1 MDLETLFTEAD
12 PARRVPLA
20 GPDSAVGTSL
30 YREIIARRPARP
42 RRLAVRHGAVRHG
55 ADWHGADWHRQ
66 AWWRRP
72 AMAGPVAAVLVGGLA
87 GAVVLAG
94 VPGTGRPGHPAAT
107 AMGQP
112 PGLLLTAAVINPPP
126 PGQSEAGMPPYY
138 VTLERG
144 SPVGQVRASA
154 TGKTLAMVPLPRWID
169 PKLSAIAA
177 SPDDR
182 TFVVTL
188 GSATQTRFYRLRIGS
203 GGRSARL
210 TSLAIPPL
218 PAGTYVDGIAVS
230 AGGSTLAVAIQRESE
245 SPATPSQYATH
256 GAIEVISLATGAVRT
271 WTTGLRGSPANVS
284 WAKDG
289 HELAFSWQDD
299 GPGSGSVRTDNS
311 GLWLLDTTAPGSNL
325 LSGRKLLPAS
335 VGDDEIDSAVLTPD
349 GNAVIASVSY
359 IGTFRVGHGTVVG
372 GIVELS
378 ARTGRPLRTLLA
390 ERAAHSPDAGW
401 YIGSCDLV
409 SADATS
415 QHLLVNCN
423 RFGRL
428 DHGRFT
434 ALPGYGPQDSSPAAW

>member
-1 MDLETLFTEAD
+1 MDLETLITEAD

-20 GPDSAVGTSL
+20 GPDSAAGTSL

-42 RRLAVRHGAVRHG
+42 RRLVGRHGTVRHGPVRHDAG
-55 ADWHGADWHRQ
+55 WHRQ

-72 AMAGPVAAVLVGGLA
+72 ATAGPVAAVLAGGLA
-87 GAVVLAG
+87 AAVVLAG
-94 VPGTGRPGHPAAT
+94 VPGTGRPGHPAAAT
-107 AMGQP
+107 VGQP

-126 PGQSEAGMPPYY
+126 PGQSEAGMPRYY

-144 SPVGQVRASA
+144 SPAGQVRASA
-154 TGKTLAMVPLPRWID
+154 TGKTLAIVPLPHWSD

-177 SPDDR
+177 SPNDR

-230 AGGSTLAVAIQRESE
+230 AGGSSLAVAIQRESE

-256 GAIEVISLATGAVRT
+256 GAIEVISLTTGAVRT

-284 WAKDG
+284 WAKDD

-311 GLWLLDTTAPGSNL
+311 GLWQLDVTAPGSNL
-325 LSGRKLLPAS
+325 LSGRRLLPAS

-349 GNAVIASVSY
+349 GSTVIASVSY
-359 IGTFRVGHGTVVG
+359 NGTFQVGHGTVVG

-378 ARTGRPLRTLLA
+378 PYRAS
-390 ERAAHSPDAGW
+390 AAHPS
-401 YIGSCDLV
+401 
-409 SADATS
+409 
-415 QHLLVNCN
+415 
-423 RFGRL
+423 R
-428 DHGRFT
+428 
-434 ALPGYGPQDSSPAAW
+434 

>member
-1 MDLETLFTEAD
+1 MDLETLITEAD
-12 PARRVPLA
+12 PARRVPLG
-20 GPDSAVGTSL
+20 GPESAAGTSL
-30 YREIIARRPARP
+30 YREIIAHRPARP
-42 RRLAVRHGAVRHG
+42 RRLARSGRPVGWYGDVRHG
-55 ADWHGADWHRQ
+55 

-72 AMAGPVAAVLVGGLA
+72 AMAGPVAAVLAGGLA
-87 GAVVLAG
+87 AAVVLAT
-94 VPGTGRPGHPAAT
+94 VPGTGRPGHPSVAT
-107 AMGQP
+107 IGHP

-126 PGQSEAGMPPYY
+126 PDQAEAGMPHYY
-138 VTLERG
+138 VTLDNN

-154 TGKTLAMVPLPRWID
+154 TGKTLAMVPLPHWSD

-177 SPDDR
+177 GPNDR
-182 TFVVTL
+182 TFVITL

-230 AGGSTLAVAIQRESE
+230 AGGGSLAVAIQRESE
-245 SPATPSQYATH
+245 SPVNPSQYATH
-256 GAIEVISLATGAVRT
+256 GAIEVISLVTGAVRT
-271 WTTGLRGSPANVS
+271 WTTGLRGLPANVS

-289 HELAFSWQDD
+289 HELAFSWQDN

-311 GLWLLDTTAPGSNL
+311 GLWLLDATAPGSNL
-325 LSGRKLLPAS
+325 LSGRRLLPAS
-335 VGDDEIDSAVLTPD
+335 AGDDEIDSAVLTPD
-349 GNAVIASVSY
+349 GNTVIASVSY
-359 IGTFRVGHGTVVG
+359 NGIFKVGRGTVVG

-401 YIGSCDLV
+401 YIGSCGLV
-409 SADATS
+409 SVDATS

>member
-1 MDLETLFTEAD
+1 
-12 PARRVPLA
+12 
-20 GPDSAVGTSL
+20 
-30 YREIIARRPARP
+30 
-42 RRLAVRHGAVRHG
+42 
-55 ADWHGADWHRQ
+55 
-66 AWWRRP
+66 
-72 AMAGPVAAVLVGGLA
+72 MAGPVAAVLAGGLA
-87 GAVVLAG
+87 AAVVLAG
-94 VPGTGRPGHPAAT
+94 VPGTGRPGHPAAA

-126 PGQSEAGMPPYY
+126 PGRSEAGMPHYY
-138 VTLERG
+138 VTLERD
-144 SPVGQVRASA
+144 SPAGQVRASA
-154 TGKTLAMVPLPRWID
+154 TGKTLAIVPLPHWSD

-177 SPDDR
+177 SPNDR

-230 AGGSTLAVAIQRESE
+230 AGGSSLAVAIQRESE

-256 GAIEVISLATGAVRT
+256 GAIEVISLTTGAVRT

-284 WAKDG
+284 WAKDD

-311 GLWLLDTTAPGSNL
+311 GLWLLDATAPGSNL
-325 LSGRKLLPAS
+325 LSGRRLLPAS
-335 VGDDEIDSAVLTPD
+335 VGDDEINSAVLTPD
-349 GNAVIASVSY
+349 GNTVIASVSY
-359 IGTFRVGHGTVVG
+359 NGTFQVGHGTVVG

-390 ERAAHSPDAGW
+390 ERAAHSPEAGW

-434 ALPGYGPQDSSPAAW
+434 PLPGYGPQDSSPAAW